1 MNFSQPAQDSL
12 FFKKE
17 IYVRLAVL
25 LALIAGVGIR
35 LFDLSDPPLDFHPTR
50 QFFSALKARG
60 MYYAMQPNA
69 PQWMRDVSY
78 TQWQAQGKI
87 EPTVLESLTA
97 VTYLLVGR
105 EDMNI
110 ARAYSALFWV
120 LGGLALF
127 SLARRLTGADAALL
141 ALLFYLFTRYAVFS
155 SRTFQPDPLMVALMV
170 GAVWAFERWRA
181 NAAWK
186 WALAAGLLAGAAI
199 YVKNVAVFML
209 APAFALPILFE
220 MGLKPALKN
229 RQVWGVAAL
238 AILPAAAYTLYGVMT
253 GFLGGQFTYRFFPD
267 LTFSPGYYVRW
278 NDMLS
283 GVVGFGAFLLALTG
297 VLLAQQRGAR
307 ALIGGLFLGY
317 FLFGVVFAYHFS
329 THDYYHMPLIPIVAL
344 GLAAAAQRLFDALRA
359 SQPAAWIRL
368 GAVAIIL
375 YALGMEVWNT
385 RVTLV
390 RNDYR
395 AEPAFWVNLGERL
408 GHTEPATGLM
418 SDYGYRLAYWGWQD
432 TSAWLGSGDLHMREL
447 AGQQVDLLAAFRG
460 AVDGKRFFV
469 VTQMN
474 ELDNQPE
481 IKALLY
487 NTYSIFEQGEGYVVF
502 DLQKPLTP

>member
-1 MNFSQPAQDSL
+1 MNHPVHDSL

-17 IYVRLAVL
+17 VFVRLVVL
-25 LALIAGVGIR
+25 VALIAGLAIR

-60 MYYAMQPNA
+60 MYYAMLPTA
-69 PQWMRDVSY
+69 PQWMRDLSY
-78 TQWQAQGKI
+78 QQWQEQGKI
-87 EPTVLESLTA
+87 EPTVLEPLAA

-105 EDMNI
+105 EDMAI

-127 SLARRLTGADAALL
+127 SLARRLTNTDAALL

-155 SRTFQPDPLMVALMV
+155 SRTFQPDPLMVALIIT
-170 GAVWAFERWRA
+170 AVWAYQRWRVSDT
-181 NAAWK
+181 WR
-186 WALAAGLLAGAAI
+186 WALAAGVLAGAAI
-199 YVKNVAVFML
+199 FVKNVAVFLL
-209 APAFALPILFE
+209 APAFGLPILFE
-220 MGLKPALKN
+220 MGLRPALKD
-229 RQVWGVAAL
+229 RQVWAVAGL
-238 AILPAAAYTLYGVMT
+238 AVLPAAAYTLYGVAA
-253 GFLGGQFTYRFFPD
+253 GFLGGQFSYRFFPD
-267 LTFSPGYYVRW
+267 LTFSPAYYVRW

-283 GVVGFGAFLLALTG
+283 GVVGFGAFLLALAG
-297 VLLAQQRGAR
+297 VLLAERRAR
-307 ALIGGLFLGY
+307 LLIGGLFLGY

-344 GLAAAAQRLFDALRA
+344 GLAAASQRLFDYIRA
-359 SQPAAWIRL
+359 SHPAAWIRL
-368 GAVAIIL
+368 GVAALLL
-375 YALGMEVWNT
+375 YALGMEMWNT
-385 RVTLV
+385 RVALV

-395 AEPAFWVNLGERL
+395 AEPAFWVRLGERL
-408 GHTEPATGLM
+408 GHTQPVIGLM

-432 TSAWLGSGDLHMREL
+432 ATAWLGSGDLRMREL
-447 AGQQVDLLAAFRG
+447 AGQDVDLLASFRE
-460 AVDGKRFFV
+460 AVAGKRFFV

-481 IKALLY
+481 VKQLLY
-487 NTYSIFEQGEGYVVF
+487 DTYSIFEQGEGYVVF

>member
-1 MNFSQPAQDSL
+1 MNFSQPVSDSL

-17 IYVRLAVL
+17 VYVRLAVL
-25 LALIAGVGIR
+25 LALAAGLGIR
-35 LFDLSDPPLDFHPTR
+35 LFDLADPPLDFHPTR

-60 MYYAMQPNA
+60 MYYAMLPDA
-69 PQWMRDVSY
+69 PQWMRAVSY
-78 TQWQAQGKI
+78 KQWQDQGKI
-87 EPTVLESLTA
+87 EPTVLESLA
-97 VTYLLVGR
+97 AATYYVVGR
-105 EDMNI
+105 EDINI

-127 SLARRLTGADAALL
+127 ALARRLANTDAALL

-155 SRTFQPDPLMVALMV
+155 SRTFQPDPLMVALIV
-170 GAVWAFERWRA
+170 CAAWAFNRWQGSH
-181 NAAWK
+181 AWK
-186 WALAAGLLAGAAI
+186 WAVAAGLLAGAAI

-209 APAFALPILFE
+209 APAFALPILFD

-229 RQVWGVAAL
+229 RQAWTI
-238 AILPAAAYTLYGVMT
+238 AILSALPAGAYTLYGIAA

-267 LTFSPGYYVRW
+267 LTFSPAYYVRW

-283 GVVGFGAFLLALTG
+283 GVVGFGAFLLALAGIT
-297 VLLAQQRGAR
+297 VAERRGAR
-307 ALIGGLFLGY
+307 PLIGGLFLGY

-344 GLAAAAQRLFDALRA
+344 GLAAASQRLLDYIRT
-359 SQPAAWIRL
+359 SQPSTWLRL
-368 GAVAIIL
+368 GAALIIL
-375 YALGMEVWNT
+375 YVLGMEVWNT
-385 RVTLV
+385 RVALV
-390 RNDYR
+390 RDDYR

-408 GHTEPATGLM
+408 GHTEPVIGLM

-432 TSAWLGSGDLHMREL
+432 ASAWLGSGDLRMREL
-447 AGQQVDLLAAFRG
+447 AGQDVDLPSAFKD
-460 AVDGKRFFV
+460 AVAGKRFFV

-474 ELDNQPE
+474 ELDSQPE
-481 IKALLY
+481 VKTLLY
-487 NTYSIFEQGEGYVVF
+487 NTYSIFEQGDGYVVF